1 MIIIILIT
9 YALIV
14 TGLLIAVIAAANAD
28 RQELILMDSETRSI
42 TEQLLTELSQVRHK
56 CASLQTETEN
66 LKSVIARQDKD
77 LTTSHKLRN
86 HTQGGKHA

>member
-1 MIIIILIT
+1 MIIILLIT

-14 TGLLIAVIAAANAD
+14 TGLLIAVVAAANAD
-28 RQELILMDSETRSI
+28 RQDLIFMEHETRSL

-56 CASLQTETEN
+56 CSSLELETDN

-77 LTTSHKLRN
+77 LTTSHKLRTN
-86 HTQGGKHA
+86 QGVKDA